1 MTWSLQS
8 IWEGPTIG
16 KSLCSQY
23 LTFFDMCTSFEKNLR
38 VWQGQCFG
46 FCSESSESL
55 VYC

>member
-23 LTFFDMCTSFEKNLR
+23 LAFFDMCTSFEKNLR
-38 VWQGQCFG
+38 VKRVSVLVFALR
-46 FCSESSESL
+46 SESL